1 MQPAAF
7 AGPWSYIDHLV
18 IPPGASTG
26 AHLHQEVAEFYYVMQ
41 GSGTVTVSSGGGR
54 GAGAGETAPIRMGDA
69 IPLQLADVHS
79 FQNTGSEP
87 LEFLIVGVARD
98 MSKRVDT
105 IDVPA
110 RPAAAAAP

>member
-26 AHLHQEVAEFYYVMQ
+26 PHMHQEVAEFYYVMQ
-41 GSGTVTVSSGGGR
+41 GAGTVTISGGR
-54 GAGAGETAPIRMGDA
+54 GAPAETAPIRLGDA
-69 IPLQLADVHS
+69 IPLQLAEVHS
-79 FQNTGSEP
+79 FQNSGSEP

-98 MSKRVDT
+98 MSKRVDS

-110 RPAAAAAP
+110 RPAPAAAR